1 MNKIYKQI
9 QKQKKKEIRE
19 IRRDFKEEVLKAAAF
34 SVGGE
39 FRSIEVDVAN
49 AVTFPIFVEFKSI
62 LLPEDNSEDEF
73 ARLEG
78 FEPLAALTKL
88 TRAGLSNG
96 IVVSTDREFA
106 GGDPSWINLIKNNSE
121 LAVMQRD
128 FFMDPAQMYQGK
140 AIGADAFLVNA
151 DFPEEKR
158 LSGILEAGNEMGLE
172 VYLELFRWQ
181 LPETINAELLN
192 GVVLNLSRSAAAEVQ
207 MENADKFLRS
217 LPVSLVKFARFYP
230 RSEDEIRAV
239 QVAGFQAIILNDEL
253 WKKGD
258 FVNHLHQIH
267 SWCANILTNGQAK

>member
-78 FEPLAALTKL
+78 FEPLAALKKL
-88 TRAGLSNG
+88 TRAGLSTG

-181 LPETINAELLN
+181 LPEAINAELLN